1 MILQIV
7 KNIIVSIIII
17 TFFHYLYKF
26 LINELTIK
34 KTNNILHEE
43 IYEYKNIN
51 NILNKENEKKDKK
64 IETNKNIED
73 KNLKINL
80 EKELEESLKE
90 YYKEINN
97 IKD

>member
-73 KNLKINL
+73 KTLKINL

-90 YYKEINN
+90 YYNEINN

>member
-1 MILQIV
+1 MILEIV

-51 NILNKENEKKDKK
+51 NILNKESEKKDKK
-64 IETNKNIED
+64 IETNKKIED

-90 YYKEINN
+90 YYNEINN